1 MSVTE
6 TSFFIPLR
14 LSDEAHSYAKKFA
27 AEQATPEKAKRV
39 YLNTLAV
46 CAVSSYLQWME
57 FETDISQ
64 GDCWNPVVRRFHD
77 VADLVLP
84 NLGKL
89 ECRPVLPGET
99 VISLPVEVRED
110 RLGYVA
116 VGFEEQLDRVKLL
129 GFAPVAG
136 ADNPPETIPLARLES
151 FDSLIECLEELAANP
166 AVALQEEVEVGSEP
180 APVPAPVPVDLSR
193 WLQGVFQA
201 GWQSVEALLGGTEPE
216 PALAFRSEGEED
228 FTGAVK
234 RGRLIDLGI
243 RLAEHSIALVVAL
256 LPESSEKINI
266 RLRVYPVGNQYLP
279 QGLTLTVLDESG
291 EPVVDE
297 SGTPWEVGAR
307 DADNW
312 IQWPLYGEPGDRF
325 RVKISWVDACVTEE
339 FVI

>member
-27 AEQATPEKAKRV
+27 AEQATPEKAKLV

-129 GFAPVAG
+129 GFAPLAG

-151 FDSLIECLEELAANP
+151 FDSLIECLEQLAANP

-193 WLQGVFQA
+193 WLQNVIDET
-201 GWQSVEALLGGTEPE
+201 WQTVQEVLGAERAE
-216 PALAFRSEGEED
+216 LVLAARSAPDPDTIPDPDPIIRAERLTLGIPP
-228 FTGAVK
+228 TGAH
-234 RGRLIDLGI
+234 L
-243 RLAEHSIALVVAL
+243 ALVVAVR
-256 LPESSEKINI
+256 PKAGAERDI
-266 RLRVYPVGNQYLP
+266 RLQVHPTTSDTLP
-279 QGLTLTVLDESG
+279 AGLKIAIFDTI
-291 EPVVDE
+291 
-297 SGTPWEVGAR
+297 SGTIFRETQAGKAS
-307 DADNW
+307 NW
-312 IQWPLYGEPGDRF
+312 ILFPIYGKPGEQFSVRIEQGGASAT
-325 RVKISWVDACVTEE
+325 RN

>member
-1 MSVTE
+1 MTVAE
-6 TSFFIPLR
+6 TPFFIPLR
-14 LSDEAHSYAKKFA
+14 LSDEAHYYAKKFA
-27 AEQATPEKAKRV
+27 AEQDTPEKAKRV

-46 CAVSSYLQWME
+46 CAVHSYLQWME
-57 FETDISQ
+57 FETDITQ

-89 ECRPVLPGET
+89 ECRPVLPGAT

-129 GFAPVAG
+129 GFVPLVG
-136 ADNPPETIPLARLES
+136 ADNPSGTIPIARLES
-151 FDSLIECLEELAANP
+151 FDSLIECLEELEANP
-166 AVALQEEVEVGSEP
+166 AVAPPDRVL
-180 APVPAPVPVDLSR
+180 VDLSQ

-201 GWQSVEALLGGTEPE
+201 GWQSVEALLGGPEPE
-216 PALAFRSEGEED
+216 PALAFRSRSEGEED
-228 FTGAVK
+228 FTDAVK
-234 RGRLIDLGI
+234 RGRLIDLGMD
-243 RLAEHSIALVVAL
+243 LAGHSIALVAAL

-266 RLRVYPVGNQYLP
+266 RLRVYPMDGETYLP
-279 QGLTLTVLDESG
+279 EGLTLTLLDESG
-291 EPVVDE
+291 EPISDE
-297 SGTPWEVGAR
+297 ETGTPWQVRAREV
-307 DADNW
+307 DNW

-325 RVKISWVDACVTEE
+325 WVKISLGDASVTEE